1 MNLFWYLVVFQKI
14 KNSTIL
20 EKPFV
25 KRKTFQVLLEDNF
38 VFVLKIIAIILDLET
53 LELESIFL
61 FWSVCLPLEV
71 LLFEFLEK
79 SVHFGFQIM
88 NKACSYPFIFSLI
101 QNSNKTLIKFDFSHL
116 LEKPTKY
123 WYKCRCQN
131 VTQSHFA

>member
-1 MNLFWYLVVFQKI
+1 MMNLFWYLVVFQKI

-38 VFVLKIIAIILDLET
+38 VFVLKIIVIILDLET

-79 SVHFGFQIM
+79 SVLCGFQM
-88 NKACSYPFIFSLI
+88 MNKQNKACASPIHFLFWFRTQIKHLSSLI
-101 QNSNKTLIKFDFSHL
+101 FHTCLKNQQNIDINVGVKT
-116 LEKPTKY
+116 
-123 WYKCRCQN
+123 
-131 VTQSHFA
+131 